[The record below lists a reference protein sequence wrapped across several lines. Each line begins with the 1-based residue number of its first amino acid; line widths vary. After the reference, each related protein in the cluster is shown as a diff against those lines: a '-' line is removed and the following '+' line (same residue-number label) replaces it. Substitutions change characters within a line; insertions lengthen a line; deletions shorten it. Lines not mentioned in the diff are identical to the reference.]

1 MEISD
6 NQVIE
11 RLENVEKH
19 LQRIEEKDSLW
30 FTNVESEI
38 EQIKG
43 GMRQIKELLET
54 FNPNLSKGCLEANT
68 TDFRNIQEEHEMS
81 HINRGNLVDGRLI
94 AIST

>member
-1 MEISD
+1 MDISD

-43 GMRQIKELLET
+43 GMSQIKELLET
-54 FNPNLSKGCLEANT
+54 
-68 TDFRNIQEEHEMS
+68 
-81 HINRGNLVDGRLI
+81 
-94 AIST
+94 